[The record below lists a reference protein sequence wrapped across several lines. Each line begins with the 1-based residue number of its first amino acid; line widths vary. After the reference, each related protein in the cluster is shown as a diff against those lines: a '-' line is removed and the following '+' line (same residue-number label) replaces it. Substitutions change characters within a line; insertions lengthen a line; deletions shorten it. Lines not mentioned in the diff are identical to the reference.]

1 MSKVSTRQF
10 ITLEKPLL
18 TSWSISCSLT
28 GFLTYFIVL
37 TPFKKSLVLAWI
49 NNKSDF
55 FVKTRIMQS
64 NISSFVDPG
73 RAAILTS
80 LFLDNKFLHLRY
92 FIIESRISIIFF
104 FDEFLSLEST
114 FGFLF
119 LLWSLTYFEGFPF
132 TIILKYI
139 SIIIVFHTIIFWL
152 ITINV

>member
-1 MSKVSTRQF
+1 MSKVSITQL
-10 ITLEKPLL
+10 ITLEKSLL

-37 TPFKKSLVLAWI
+37 TPFKKSLVQAWI
-49 NNKSDF
+49 TNKSDF

-73 RAAILTS
+73 WAAVLTS

-104 FDEFLSLEST
+104 FGEFLSLEST

-119 LLWSLTYFEGFPF
+119 
-132 TIILKYI
+132 ILI
-139 SIIIVFHTIIFWL
+139 FNIFWEVSFYYNFETYQYYHCFSYHYLL
-152 ITINV
+152 INYY

>member
-18 TSWSISCSLT
+18 TSWSISCPLT

-37 TPFKKSLVLAWI
+37 TLFKKSLVLAWI
-49 NNKSDF
+49 TNRSDF

-64 NISSFVDPG
+64 NISSFADPG
-73 RAAILTS
+73 CAAILTS
-80 LFLDNKFLHLRY
+80 LLLDNKFLHLRY

-104 FDEFLSLEST
+104 FGEFLSLEST

-119 LLWSLTYFEGFPF
+119 LL
-132 TIILKYI
+132 
-139 SIIIVFHTIIFWL
+139 
-152 ITINV
+152 

>member
-1 MSKVSTRQF
+1 MSKVSITQL
-10 ITLEKPLL
+10 ITLEKSLL

-37 TPFKKSLVLAWI
+37 TPFKKSLVQAWI
-49 NNKSDF
+49 TNKSDF

-73 RAAILTS
+73 WAAVLTS

-104 FDEFLSLEST
+104 FGEFLSLEST

-119 LLWSLTYFEGFPF
+119 
-132 TIILKYI
+132 IL
-139 SIIIVFHTIIFWL
+139 IFN
-152 ITINV
+152 IF